1 MHLSDIATLKV
12 GDRIRAT
19 DDIVDRHAYV
29 ERGETGTVVA
39 IEVEADDN
47 APTVFIRLDKH
58 HWGLRAYDNEICLFP
73 GCDDVS
79 SCVEK
84 IGLGRLGS

>member
-1 MHLSDIATLKV
+1 MHLNDIAALKV

-19 DDIVDRHAYV
+19 DDIDLDHHAYV

-39 IEVEADDN
+39 IEVEAGDN
-47 APTVFIRLDKH
+47 APTVFIRLDKP
-58 HWGLRAYDNEICLFP
+58 HWGLRAYDNEIWLFP
-73 GCDDVS
+73 ECDDVS

-84 IGLGRLGS
+84 MGG

>member
-1 MHLSDIATLKV
+1 MHLNDIATLQV

-19 DDIVDRHAYV
+19 DDIDLDHYACVQ
-29 ERGETGTVVA
+29 RGETGTVVA
-39 IEVEADDN
+39 IEVEAGDN
-47 APTVFIRLDKH
+47 APTVFIRLDKPH
-58 HWGLRAYDNEICLFP
+58 RGLRAYDDEIWLFP

-84 IGLGRLGS
+84 IGA